1 MKKSLFA
8 LLLLVVMLL
17 PMYAGLQR
25 LRRLPPSEKS
35 DRSEE
40 DAQP

>member
-8 LLLLVVMLL
+8 LLLLLVMLL

-25 LRRLPPSEKS
+25 LRRLPPAKRPDDE
-35 DRSEE
+35 
-40 DAQP
+40 ALP